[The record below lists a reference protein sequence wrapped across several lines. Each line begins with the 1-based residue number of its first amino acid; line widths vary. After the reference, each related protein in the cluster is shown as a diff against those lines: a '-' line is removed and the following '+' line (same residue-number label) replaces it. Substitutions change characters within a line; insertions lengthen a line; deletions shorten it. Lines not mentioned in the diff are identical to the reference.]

1 MIATPEEGRKRG
13 REERGRESGIET
25 RVIQRE
31 IEMREEVSF
40 CES

>member
-1 MIATPEEGRKRG
+1 MIATLEEGRKI
-13 REERGRESGIET
+13 GRESGIET

-40 CES
+40 CDVHES